1 MTHLHQLVDLLSET
15 NVPKENIAQLKKNVE
30 EEWRSGRA
38 MSNENDIIQHFSSSQ
53 GNNLFL
59 CLLWKMILETD
70 EALRNHEGN
79 EAQVCFFIIQLLLL
93 QLADWV
99 NALGIFFPN
108 LPESYWGS
116 LHAKIEAALSSDMTH
131 DQAPTANNDLLYL
144 AVKSI

>member
-1 MTHLHQLVDLLSET
+1 MHEFSKSAGGGHVNKCIDAMNSMIWKYNIVTLDRLVLS
-15 NVPKENIAQLKKNVE
+15 
-30 EEWRSGRA
+30 
-38 MSNENDIIQHFSSSQ
+38 M
-53 GNNLFL
+53 
-59 CLLWKMILETD
+59 
-70 EALRNHEGN
+70 ALRNHEGN

-99 NALGIFFPN
+99 NAQGIFFPN